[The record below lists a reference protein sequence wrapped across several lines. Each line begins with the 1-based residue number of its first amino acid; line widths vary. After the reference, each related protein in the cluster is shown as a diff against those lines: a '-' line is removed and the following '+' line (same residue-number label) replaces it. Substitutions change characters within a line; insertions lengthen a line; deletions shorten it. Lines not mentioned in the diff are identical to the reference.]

1 MIVTYPVIFTEVDT
15 NILIEIPDLEILT
28 ETNENGGKKK
38 EVEDAIIM
46 AKDAIATLYI
56 SMSNQKEEM
65 KDPSSLECID
75 ISKGTFTKYGKSIV
89 LMVSVDLPEYKI
101 NI

>member
-46 AKDAIATLYI
+46 AKECNCYTLYI
-56 SMSNQKEEM
+56 NEQ
-65 KDPSSLECID
+65 
-75 ISKGTFTKYGKSIV
+75 SKGRNERSPV
-89 LMVSVDLPEYKI
+89 L
-101 NI
+101 